1 MVVREEVTVGANVG
15 AVDEKEEATQSKLKE
30 ETYGEEKEAHLFM
43 ELTEKFKFTN

>member
-30 ETYGEEKEAHLFM
+30 ETYGEEKASRARRE
-43 ELTEKFKFTN
+43 ELKSHAFF